1 MSNIGLWS
9 SITRVGTTEPF
20 DLQLARGQ
28 VGGHSV
34 VTVSGYNSDV
44 DTAWEMITP
53 IGDLSFPATALQMT
67 VSSSSASDTAAGT
80 GARTVLITGLDANYA
95 VITDTVTMNGQT
107 AVTTTK
113 SFLRINNMLVTTAGT
128 GLANAGT
135 IYIGSGVVTAGVPA
149 TIYNVIAVGYNN
161 TTSSQYTVPAGYTG
175 YLVIARIGLA
185 QDTGTSLI
193 TARTRFVGTN
203 GIAITGPLIVTNNNI
218 STQPFPYPLSIAE
231 KTRIQGEA
239 IGGAAN
245 NEAAGFFEIVLIE
258 NYMQG

>member
-1 MSNIGLWS
+1 MGLF
-9 SITRVGTTEPF
+9 EPF
-20 DLQLARGQ
+20 ELQVARGQ

-34 VTVSGYNSDV
+34 VTVSGYNPDV

-53 IGDLSFPATALQMT
+53 IGDLSFPAAALQMT

-80 GARTVLITGLDANYA
+80 GARTVLISGLDANYA
-95 VITDTVTMNGQT
+95 VITETVTLNGQT
-107 AVTTTK
+107 AVTTTN

-128 GLANAGT
+128 GLANAGI
-135 IYIGSGVVTAGVPA
+135 IYIGSGAVTSGVPA
-149 TIYNVIAVGYNN
+149 VIYNVIAVGYNN
-161 TTSSQYTVPAGYTG
+161 ATSSQYTIPAGYTG
-175 YLVIARIGLA
+175 YLVIARISLA
-185 QDTGTSLI
+185 QDTGSSLI

-203 GIAITGPLIVTNNNI
+203 GIPITGPLIVANNNI

-245 NEAAGFFEIVLIE
+245 NEAAGFFELILIE
-258 NYMQG
+258 NHIQ